1 MRLVY
6 AVLCLLVSLSAQG
19 AKVVIVTD
27 DDYPPYSFIEN
38 GTVKGIY
45 VDLLERAGEILKPHY
60 QIEIIPMPWKRAL
73 LKVEQAEVFGVMPP
87 YLHYDSRP
95 YIREYSVSLG
105 TEYVVTYCHDKVEL
119 SQALDANLTEQSK
132 LIHIGMNAGYLLLDS
147 RYKAAIKS
155 GRIILWENKSTT
167 ANVIKLLTNKID
179 CYINDKQAIEYE
191 LSAVTTKIPGLLRK
205 DLAVKD
211 FLSSK
216 TAHIGFSHK
225 AIKPSTED
233 FIKRLNDA
241 LLKVQNELDNQQL
254 SSE

>member
-1 MRLVY
+1 M
-6 AVLCLLVSLSAQG
+6 A
-19 AKVVIVTD
+19 
-27 DDYPPYSFIEN
+27 
-38 GTVKGIY
+38 KGIY
-45 VDLLERAGEILKPHY
+45 VDLLKRASDILKPHY

-73 LKVEQAEVFGVMPP
+73 LKVEQAEVVGIMPP

-105 TEYVVTYCHDKVEL
+105 TESVVTYCHAKVEL
-119 SQALDANLTEQSK
+119 SQALDANFTEQSK

-155 GRIILWENKSTT
+155 GRLMLWENKSTT

-191 LSAVTTKIPGLLRK
+191 LDAVTTKNPAILRK
-205 DLAVKD
+205 DIAIKD

-216 TAHIGFSHK
+216 TAHIAFSHK
-225 AIKPSTED
+225 AIKPSTDD

-241 LLKVQNELDNQQL
+241 LLKAQSELDSQL
-254 SSE
+254 HE